1 MTARPKRPGG
11 ASRRRDPSGRPRG
24 RFGLGKR
31 GIPVKG
37 TGLFGKRPQLGWIC
51 FWTAACCLWTAGCSG
66 APEAVESAGSRVD
79 APAREVWAPPAP
91 ETPPQGEEEASVWEK
106 SARALLAGMTLEEKV
121 GQMFL
126 ARCPEEDAAQKAAEF
141 QLGGYLLFARDFA
154 GKTKEEVAQCIRT
167 YQNAAELPML
177 IAVDEEGGAVN
188 RVSRFPALRSEPF
201 PSPQDLYRT
210 GGLDAVRA
218 DTIEKCRLLGDLGIR
233 GNLAPVCDV
242 SQDPSDYIYPRTL
255 GRSGAE
261 TAQYV
266 QTVVTAM
273 KQEGTVAAL
282 KHFPGYGGNGDTHTG
297 VAYDDRPYESF
308 LQSDF
313 LPFQAGVDAGADMV
327 LVCHNVVAC
336 MDSRYPASLSASV
349 HEILREE
356 LGFTGVIVTDDL
368 SMAGV
373 RDFAGEAQAAVLAV
387 QAGNDLLCST
397 DFEIQIP
404 AVLEAV
410 RQGTI
415 SLEQVDQSVLRI
427 LEMKLSAGIL
437 QPVQKTWAAAASS
450 RKDLLQ

>member
-1 MTARPKRPGG
+1 
-11 ASRRRDPSGRPRG
+11 
-24 RFGLGKR
+24 
-31 GIPVKG
+31 
-37 TGLFGKRPQLGWIC
+37 
-51 FWTAACCLWTAGCSG
+51 
-66 APEAVESAGSRVD
+66 
-79 APAREVWAPPAP
+79 
-91 ETPPQGEEEASVWEK
+91 
-106 SARALLAGMTLEEKV
+106 
-121 GQMFL
+121 
-126 ARCPEEDAAQKAAEF
+126 
-141 QLGGYLLFARDFA
+141 
-154 GKTKEEVAQCIRT
+154 
-167 YQNAAELPML
+167 
-177 IAVDEEGGAVN
+177 
-188 RVSRFPALRSEPF
+188 
-201 PSPQDLYRT
+201 
-210 GGLDAVRA
+210 
-218 DTIEKCRLLGDLGIR
+218 
-233 GNLAPVCDV
+233 
-242 SQDPSDYIYPRTL
+242 
-255 GRSGAE
+255 
-261 TAQYV
+261 
-266 QTVVTAM
+266 
-273 KQEGTVAAL
+273 
-282 KHFPGYGGNGDTHTG
+282 
-297 VAYDDRPYESF
+297 
-308 LQSDF
+308 
-313 LPFQAGVDAGADMV
+313 MV